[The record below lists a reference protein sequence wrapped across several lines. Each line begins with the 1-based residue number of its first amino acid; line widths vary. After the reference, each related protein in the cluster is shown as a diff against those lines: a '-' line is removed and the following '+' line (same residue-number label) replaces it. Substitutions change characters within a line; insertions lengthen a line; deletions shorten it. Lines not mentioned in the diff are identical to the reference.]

1 MSVFERVTRSLVQEM
16 DSGGDMIP
24 VKSMVDAGAFKCGYL
39 VRRQKRFWGS
49 CYHKTDLTL
58 EDILDKKQDKG
69 LFAWLRNIGQYV
81 SLMGRLHRGRNSD
94 SKGFLEKRAFW
105 RRDFQ
110 ISINVIFILVFP
122 GESAKFQV
130 NNKND
135 SQLSAKLPEEVL
147 GFHTL
152 WSSTWGTTIIHRKIS
167 QQYLDSLV
175 NKRLKQKLPSSFKTI
190 SSKENVYLV
199 TETLETQQK
208 ETLETEVQYKL
219 WSSLLKGISGESK
232 SQNKITI
239 PANII
244 LAYRKKQLIFKDDTI
259 SIAFWTEEKRSFQ
272 GGMTVRRLQA
282 IGSLQEQ
289 VQDTVRSLQELNEEE
304 RKNMLYS
311 ITSCATKERG
321 LEDLEQR
328 VYEVLISDATQAEG
342 PAGPLIRSLHDKA
355 GRLVKARAEVI
366 LELLD
371 ALIELPEQGKY
382 VTEAIKNGT
391 LSSLRDKVESILQK
405 NWGEQISQAVSYDP
419 EARIFCALYIASS
432 LLLELIPSNK
442 STCVC
447 S

>member
-81 SLMGRLHRGRNSD
+81 VG
-94 SKGFLEKRAFW
+94 KKC
-105 RRDFQ
+105 
-110 ISINVIFILVFP
+110 
-122 GESAKFQV
+122 ESAKFQV

-259 SIAFWTEEKRSFQ
+259 CKQDAVGTGNGALNTR
-272 GGMTVRRLQA
+272 MTVRRLQA

>member
-1 MSVFERVTRSLVQEM
+1 MSRGRCCTAAVPGAVLGAAVKRGGRMNVGTAHSEVNPNTRVMNSRGIWLSYVLAIGLLHVVLLSIPFVSVPVVWTLTNLIHNLGMYIFLHTVKGTPFETPDQGKARLLTHWEQMDYGVQFTA
-16 DSGGDMIP
+16 SR
-24 VKSMVDAGAFKCGYL
+24 KF
-39 VRRQKRFWGS
+39 
-49 CYHKTDLTL
+49 LTITPIVL
-58 EDILDKKQDKG
+58 YFLTSFYTKYDQVHFIL
-69 LFAWLRNIGQYV
+69 NTV
-81 SLMGRLHRGRNSD
+81 SLMSVL
-94 SKGFLEKRAFW
+94 
-105 RRDFQ
+105 
-110 ISINVIFILVFP
+110 IP
-122 GESAKFQV
+122 
-130 NNKND
+130 
-135 SQLSAKLPEEVL
+135 KLPQLHGVRIF
-147 GFHTL
+147 G
-152 WSSTWGTTIIHRKIS
+152 I
-167 QQYLDSLV
+167 

-391 LSSLRDKVESILQK
+391 LSSLRDKVRHTGWRGLR
-405 NWGEQISQAVSYDP
+405 IS
-419 EARIFCALYIASS
+419 
-432 LLLELIPSNK
+432 
-442 STCVC
+442 
-447 S
+447 